1 MEVNRA
7 ARIGQSAILVA
18 LITAVSAGCTPTG
31 EAPALATAGQFE
43 TALAAHDNDA
53 ACRLLSDEAR
63 HRLEM
68 ASARPC
74 AAALAA
80 LALPAGPTRSIETWG
95 GNSQVRLDGS
105 VLFLAE
111 FQTGWRVTAAGC
123 TPRTDQPYD
132 CVVAA

>member
-1 MEVNRA
+1 MLNKP
-7 ARIGQSAILVA
+7 ARLGLSAITVA
-18 LITAVSAGCTPTG
+18 LFTAVGTACTPASQAAAW
-31 EAPALATAGQFE
+31 ETAGQFE
-43 TALAAHDNDA
+43 TALTTHDDLE

-63 HRLEM
+63 HRLET
-68 ASARPC
+68 ATTRPC
-74 AAALAA
+74 PAALAA
-80 LALPAGPTRSIETWG
+80 LSLPTGPTRSIETWG

-111 FQTGWRVTAAGC
+111 FRTGWRVTAAGC

>member
-1 MEVNRA
+1 MVLNRA

-18 LITAVSAGCTPTG
+18 LVTAVVAGCTPTG
-31 EAPALATAGQFE
+31 ESAAWATASQFE
-43 TALAAHDNDA
+43 TALAAQDHDA

-68 ASARPC
+68 ASTRPC
-74 AAALAA
+74 PAALAA
-80 LALPAGPTRSIETWG
+80 LSLPAGQARSIETWG

-111 FQTGWRVTAAGC
+111 FRAGWRVTAAGC
-123 TPRTDQPYD
+123 TPRPDQPYD